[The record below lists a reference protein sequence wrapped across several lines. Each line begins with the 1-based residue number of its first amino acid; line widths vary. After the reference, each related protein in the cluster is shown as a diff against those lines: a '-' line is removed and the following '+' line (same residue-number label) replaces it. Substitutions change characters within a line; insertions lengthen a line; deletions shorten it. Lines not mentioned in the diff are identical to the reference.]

1 MAGDNDRFLAA
12 FLDHLAVERGLSP
25 NTVAA
30 YRRDLSQADARIRK
44 QQGHGLGEANAT
56 ELVDVLR
63 SLREAGASSST
74 VARKLSALRMFFRFL
89 VAEGLRPDEPTRLLE
104 SPRPWRALPRY
115 LTEAEIE
122 ALLAAPDPAAPRG
135 LRDRAM
141 LEVLYATGLRVSE
154 LVGLRHEDLNLDAAF
169 VQVRGKGDRER
180 LVPLGDAAT
189 EAVRRFR
196 NEGRAALLGGRGSD
210 VLFPTSR
217 GRPLSRQA
225 FWKNL
230 RRLAVVAGIATP
242 FSPHTLRHSFATHLL
257 EHGADLRTV
266 QSLLGHANIT
276 TTQIYTHVSRER
288 LRRIYRATH
297 PRA

>member
-1 MAGDNDRFLAA
+1 MAGDSERFLAA
-12 FLDHLAVERGLSP
+12 FLDHLAVERGLSA
-25 NTVAA
+25 NTVSA
-30 YRRDLSQADARIRK
+30 YRRDLAQADGWIRERH
-44 QQGHGLGEANAT
+44 GHPLAEADST
-56 ELVDVLR
+56 ELVGILR
-63 SLREAGASSST
+63 HLRDAGMSSST
-74 VARKLSALRMFFRFL
+74 VTRKLSALRMFFRFQS
-89 VAEGLRPDEPTRLLE
+89 AEGHRPDEPTRLLE

-115 LTEAEIE
+115 LTEAEVE
-122 ALLAAPDPAAPRG
+122 ALLAAPDTSTPRG

-154 LVGLRHEDLNLDAAF
+154 LVRLGREDVNLEAAF
-169 VQVRGKGDRER
+169 IQVRGKGDRER
-180 LVPLGDAAT
+180 LVPLGEAAAR
-189 EAVRRFR
+189 AVRLFR
-196 NEGRAALLGGRGSD
+196 DGGREGLLRGRESS
-210 VLFPTSR
+210 VLFPTAR
-217 GRPLSRQA
+217 GRPLTRQG

-230 RRLAVVAGIATP
+230 RRLALVAGIATP